1 MKNPVMPT
9 PSRPRGEGWARAAF
23 ALTAVGWGANQFAP
37 LVLLYRERMGVSA
50 SAAEAIFGLYAAGLV
65 PGLLVAGPL
74 SDRIGRRPVVVFAVA
89 LSMVSGVVLMLGSHG
104 LAWLSAGRVLM
115 GIASGAAFSAGSA
128 WVKELSLT
136 EAESK
141 TGSRVAAG
149 AGARRASIAMT
160 AGFGL
165 GPLIAG
171 LSAQWGPAAFE
182 TPYVPQLVLAA
193 IALWLLSQTPETVTR
208 RQSDVLG
215 GGLLRLRGFSDR
227 RFVGV
232 ILPMAPWVFGAATIA
247 MVYVPGLAAGHVK
260 GIALAFAGT
269 AAATTALAGVLIQ
282 PYARKVSA
290 AADGKDT
297 ARPRLLVLGLT
308 LVTVGSLAEA
318 GVAALD
324 RLGAWQAVLTLAVAV
339 VMGFGYGVLMVFG
352 LGEVQRLAPAE
363 DLAGM
368 TAVFQAFTY
377 LGFAAPYLLSSLKG
391 VASPSAL
398 LLGITALGA
407 VTAGVTLRNAR
418 ATAQDS

>member
-1 MKNPVMPT
+1 MKTPVAGT
-9 PSRPRGEGWARAAF
+9 AARSRGETWARAAF

-37 LVLLYRERMGVSA
+37 MVLLYRERMGVSA

-74 SDRIGRRPVVVFAVA
+74 SDRVGRRPVVVFAVL

-115 GIASGAAFSAGSA
+115 GVASGAAFSAGSA
-128 WVKELSLT
+128 WVKELSLA
-136 EAESK
+136 EA
-141 TGSRVAAG
+141 AAG

-165 GPLIAG
+165 GPLVAG
-171 LSAQWGPAAFE
+171 SLAQWGPAAFE
-182 TPYVPQLVLAA
+182 TPYIPQLALAA
-193 IALWLLSQTPETVTR
+193 TALRLLSQTPETVAR
-208 RQSDVLG
+208 RRSDVLG

-232 ILPMAPWVFGAATIA
+232 VLPMAPWVFGAATIA

-260 GIALAFAGT
+260 GVSLAFAGT
-269 AAATTALAGVLIQ
+269 AAAVTAMAGVLIQ
-282 PYARKVSA
+282 PFARRVVTA
-290 AADGKDT
+290 AAGRDG
-297 ARPRLLVLGLT
+297 ARPRLLVLGLG

-324 RLGAWQAVLTLAVAV
+324 RLGAWQAVLTLAVAA

-352 LGEVQRLAPAE
+352 LAEVQRLAPAE

-377 LGFAAPYLLSSLKG
+377 LGFAAPYMLSALKG
-391 VASPSAL
+391 VASPSTL
-398 LLGITALGA
+398 LLGVVALG
-407 VTAGVTLRNAR
+407 VLTTAVTLRNAR
-418 ATAQDS
+418 ATAS